1 MEPAVKG
8 TKNVIMAA
16 AEAKVRRVVFT
27 SSIGTVYMD
36 PNRSPDVVV
45 DESCWSDLEFCKNT
59 KDSGS
64 EDDGKNTPGQDSGSE
79 DDGKNTSGPDSGSQD
94 DGENST
100 VKLKID
106 NPLTDIKSKQAMP
119 ETVNPSDNG
128 SPKAG
133 TEYCSFNSE
142 HTTSVGVTPS
152 KDGSSKGDDESHG
165 SDGSNREQ
173 QGEVSSSFSPET
185 E

>member
-1 MEPAVKG
+1 
-8 TKNVIMAA
+8 
-16 AEAKVRRVVFT
+16 
-27 SSIGTVYMD
+27 
-36 PNRSPDVVV
+36 
-45 DESCWSDLEFCKNT
+45 
-59 KDSGS
+59 
-64 EDDGKNTPGQDSGSE
+64 
-79 DDGKNTSGPDSGSQD
+79 
-94 DGENST
+94 
-100 VKLKID
+100 LKID

-128 SPKAG
+128 SLKAG

-142 HTTSVGVTPS
+142 QTTSVGVTPS
-152 KDGSSKGDDESHG
+152 KDESSKGDDESHG

>member
-1 MEPAVKG
+1 VPNEPIIVNKPADHD
-8 TKNVIMAA
+8 
-16 AEAKVRRVVFT
+16 T
-27 SSIGTVYMD
+27 SGS
-36 PNRSPDVVV
+36 
-45 DESCWSDLEFCKNT
+45 
-59 KDSGS
+59 DSGS

-79 DDGKNTSGPDSGSQD
+79 D

-119 ETVNPSDNG
+119 ETVNTSDNG

-142 HTTSVGVTPS
+142 QTTSVGVTPS
-152 KDGSSKGDDESHG
+152 KDESSKGDDESHG